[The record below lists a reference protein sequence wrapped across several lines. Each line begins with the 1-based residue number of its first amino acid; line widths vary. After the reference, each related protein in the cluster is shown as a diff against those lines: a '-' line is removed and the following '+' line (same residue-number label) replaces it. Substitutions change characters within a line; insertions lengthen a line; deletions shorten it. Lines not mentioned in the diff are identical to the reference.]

1 MEDHSQI
8 EQGEEDDLDTTVPG
22 MVTVPFLPFI
32 LFYYHPNCLGT
43 KRRCPMSWRS
53 DQPMYLKARD
63 RICNRTWNFTVD
75 ESHNASHAP
84 TDFDNTIGANK
95 TDSTVRMGKTETSFL
110 LGNHTIT

>member
-1 MEDHSQI
+1 
-8 EQGEEDDLDTTVPG
+8 
-22 MVTVPFLPFI
+22 
-32 LFYYHPNCLGT
+32 
-43 KRRCPMSWRS
+43 MSWRS

-110 LGNHTIT
+110 LGNHTITQSEILVTSVKRVIRKRLEAPDKLILLSGTY

>member
-1 MEDHSQI
+1 
-8 EQGEEDDLDTTVPG
+8 
-22 MVTVPFLPFI
+22 
-32 LFYYHPNCLGT
+32 
-43 KRRCPMSWRS
+43 MSWRS